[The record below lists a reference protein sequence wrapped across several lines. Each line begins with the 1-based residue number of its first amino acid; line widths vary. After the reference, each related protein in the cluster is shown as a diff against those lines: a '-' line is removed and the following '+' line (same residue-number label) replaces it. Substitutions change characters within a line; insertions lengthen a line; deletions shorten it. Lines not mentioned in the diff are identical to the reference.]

1 MYYIEGTL
9 DVIELEAPD
18 LKLKQF
24 SLLPSAEYLL
34 AMPDGEK
41 KALFIEFADKQQAC
55 LIKTSDNTGGKKVVV
70 FRAITPCDAAL
81 SSLLIQAKRD
91 RATIRVC
98 VRSEKNEQANAVPYP
113 SVEDV
118 VEIHLD

>member
-1 MYYIEGTL
+1 MHYIEGTL

-24 SLLPSAEYLL
+24 SLLPSSEYLH

-70 FRAITPCDAAL
+70 FRATTPCDSAL

-91 RATIRVC
+91 HVTIRVC
-98 VRSEKNEQANAVPYP
+98 VKPAKNIRSNATPYP

-118 VEIHLD
+118 VEIHLV